1 MAGSTYVAHTASP
14 FVMNVSKEEKEK
26 LIKPAVDGTLAVLEG
41 AKAAGV
47 KRVVVTSSLAAV
59 QAVAPENK
67 PEVWNETH
75 WSDPDRPGG
84 MNPYLESKTLAER
97 AAWKF
102 VEDLPEGEKFDLVTV
117 NPCLILGPA
126 DQTEAFTS
134 G

>member
-1 MAGSTYVAHTASP
+1 
-14 FVMNVSKEEKEK
+14 MNVSKEEKEK

-134 G
+134 GQILAGML